1 MRMLTT
7 YIPTRGFT
15 SDIWSEMDRF
25 LDDWNRSVANKSYSE
40 RSFSPAS
47 EITESGDYYLMSLDL
62 PGMKQDDIKIEMS
75 DDILTISGERKRAT
89 SEKSYGYFKRSFS
102 LPEAVEADKIEAR
115 YENGVLELYLPKT
128 PAAKPRHIQIQSGK
142 ASFFDKLLG
151 SKKTNQELKDVTASK
166 VS

>member
-25 LDDWNRSVANKSYSE
+25 LDDWSHSVTNKYYSE
-40 RSFSPAS
+40 RTFSPAS
-47 EITESGDYYLMSLDL
+47 EITESGDYYLMSVDL
-62 PGMKQDDIKIEMS
+62 PGLRQDDIKIEMAN
-75 DDILTISGERKRAT
+75 DVLTISGERKRAT
-89 SEKSYGYFKRSFS
+89 SGKSNGYFKRSFS
-102 LPEAVEADKIEAR
+102 LPEAVDADKIEAR
-115 YENGVLELYLPKT
+115 YESGVLELYLPKT
-128 PAAKPRHIQIQSGK
+128 PAAKPRQIQIQSGK
-142 ASFFDKLLG
+142 PNFFEKLLG